1 MFIEFSKALANIDN
15 IDYFEVMTPR
25 HANNTT
31 GKFLLIGV
39 KILKG
44 CKFIPD
50 TIVED
55 TLHKYTLCEAESN
68 AEIDAIWQQ
77 LTASIKSQCISKYVM
92 PPS

>member
-1 MFIEFSKALANIDN
+1 MFIEFTKALANIDN
-15 IDYFEVMTPR
+15 IDYFEVITPR
-25 HANNTT
+25 HANNNT

-55 TLHKYTLCEAESN
+55 TLHKYTLCEAETD
-68 AEIDAIWQQ
+68 AEMDKIWQD
-77 LTASIKSQCISKYVM
+77 LIEAIKSQCISQYVM

>member
-1 MFIEFSKALANIDN
+1 MFIEFSKALVNIDN

-25 HANNTT
+25 HANNNT

-55 TLHKYTLCEAESN
+55 TLHKYTLGEAESKT
-68 AEIDAIWQQ
+68 EIDNIWER
-77 LTASIKSQCISKYVM
+77 LTAEIKSQCISQYVM
-92 PPS
+92 PPY